1 MLSIDSSMLVKQLS
15 RTEDYARLDEM
26 KFINVESK
34 VLLFNPCHSL
44 DFMLEILLQNHWL
57 YVVEEMKLLGAET

>member
-1 MLSIDSSMLVKQLS
+1 MISMENSRIVKQLS

-26 KFINVESK
+26 KFNYVESK

-57 YVVEEMKLLGAET
+57 YVVEGMKLLGAET